1 MREFGGDS
9 ALLSLSQF
17 WLETAP
23 ILVGILLLTVLVIIW
38 RRQWAI
44 DLRARVWK
52 RWCQSC
58 CGGFVTRNVW
68 PALGSVC
75 EFLLQLLRR
84 LCLCL
89 FCCSCTDGSRTDD
102 SCTDGSLPRHNTEA
116 GETLPQPTPQS
127 SGSGRGGGIPLV
139 MGPLP
144 VSSSWPSPRP
154 LSQQQR
160 PSSGAYLTHPM
171 STSNANGSSIP
182 LSSVGWGGAPSLPP
196 TSGWRALMPHSQ
208 EGEVGEKLSNSKT
221 LVRDQKSSGGSP

>member
-17 WLETAP
+17 WLATAP

-44 DLRARVWK
+44 DLRDRVWK

-58 CGGFVTRNVW
+58 CGVFIMRSVW
-68 PALGSVC
+68 PALSSVC

-89 FCCSCTDGSRTDD
+89 FCCSCTNE
-102 SCTDGSLPRHNTEA
+102 SLPQHHTPAVEA
-116 GETLPQPTPQS
+116 PPQPTPQS
-127 SGSGRGGGIPLV
+127 SGSGRGDSIPLG
-139 MGPLP
+139 MRP
-144 VSSSWPSPRP
+144 VPISSPRP
-154 LSQQQR
+154 
-160 PSSGAYLTHPM
+160 PSGAYSTHPM
-171 STSNANGSSIP
+171 STNNANGSSLP
-182 LSSVGWGGAPSLPP
+182 LSSAGQRGAPSLPP
-196 TSGWRALMPHSQ
+196 TSEWRALMPHSQ
-208 EGEVGEKLSNSKT
+208 EGEMGEKESNSKI

>member
-1 MREFGGDS
+1 MQTIREFGGDS

-17 WLETAP
+17 WLATAP

-52 RWCQSC
+52 RWCQSFW
-58 CGGFVTRNVW
+58 GVFIMGSVW

-102 SCTDGSLPRHNTEA
+102 SRTDDSCTDGSLPRYNTGA

-127 SGSGRGGGIPLV
+127 SGSGRRGSIPLV

-144 VSSSWPSPRP
+144 VSSPRPSPRP
-154 LSQQQR
+154 ISQQQR
-160 PSSGAYLTHPM
+160 PSSGAYSTHPM
-171 STSNANGSSIP
+171 STSNANGSFIP
-182 LSSVGWGGAPSLPP
+182 LPSVGRGGAPSLPP
-196 TSGWRALMPHSQ
+196 TSGWLALMPHRQ
-208 EGEVGEKLSNSKT
+208 EGEVGEK
-221 LVRDQKSSGGSP
+221 